1 MDKAKKLTNPLYLTT
16 KDIKEQLQRIDD
28 TEKLVKDI
36 DERMKLLEEKIDK
49 FLSFEKEKYK
59 RILND
64 LKSE

>member
-1 MDKAKKLTNPLYLTT
+1 MDKATKLTNPLYLTT
-16 KDIKEQLQRIDD
+16 KEITEQLQRIDD

-36 DERMKLLEEKIDK
+36 DERMKLLEKRIDN
-49 FLSFEKEKYK
+49 FLSSEREKYQ

>member
-1 MDKAKKLTNPLYLTT
+1 MDKTKKLTNPLYLTT

-36 DERMKLLEEKIDK
+36 DERMKLLEERIDN
-49 FLSFEKEKYK
+49 FLSFEREKYQ

>member
-36 DERMKLLEEKIDK
+36 DERMKLLEERIDN
-49 FLSFEKEKYK
+49 FLSFEREKYQ